1 MNRPPLL
8 PVCGEIHARAQSDPT
23 RTTARPESTKV
34 AAQFGP
40 MTSKEEMFLVILA
53 GDAYLTPDGLCEL
66 SGMRIANFMGLIRRE
81 TQRCRISTTFPA
93 DGLHKEPNLS
103 STLWVM

>member
-40 MTSKEEMFLVILA
+40 TTSKEEMFLVILA
-53 GDAYLTPDGLCEL
+53 NDAYLTPDGLCEL
-66 SGMRIANFMGLIRRE
+66 SGMRIAGSARSNRLGVCRRSE
-81 TQRCRISTTFPA
+81 PTIDLPA
-93 DGLHKEPNLS
+93 PIGIEVHTAPRH
-103 STLWVM
+103 